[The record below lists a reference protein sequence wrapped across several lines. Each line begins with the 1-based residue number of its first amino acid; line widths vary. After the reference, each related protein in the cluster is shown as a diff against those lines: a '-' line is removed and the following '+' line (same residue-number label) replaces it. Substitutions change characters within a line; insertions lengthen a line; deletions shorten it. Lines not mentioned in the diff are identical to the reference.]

1 MPLLN
6 ESLIP
11 LINLALIDTEF
22 ANFELKD
29 ICSFAVTKSSL
40 NDLDYDLIADTITNS
55 SSSSDIIVPDLIELK
70 SDLLVAPPLESENS
84 NCLLSIPKST
94 KGKILTIK
102 QQQQQQNGQQPPT
115 TSNLIIFLYKFN
127 GWSLVGRIL
136 QNLLHSYMEKGTQL
150 DDLQHELMISIIK
163 LVTNVVD
170 PKTSIEKSSEIL
182 SYLSN
187 SLDTSAST
195 INGASIIQVI
205 FEIFEISLQRKDYTS
220 IVQCCEF
227 MTMLTPNYLH
237 LVSSYLNK
245 SDLLDKYGKTGL
257 SNMILGSVE
266 LSTGITHSQSNCLS

>member
-1 MPLLN
+1 MEFSLNFIPITASTSRVFAKIISKAPEQFIENFLTNDTFEKKLSIIKAKLPLLN

-70 SDLLVAPPLESENS
+70 SDLLVAPPLENENS

-170 PKTSIEKSSEIL
+170 PKTRSRNLVKFCHIYQIL
-182 SYLSN
+182 W
-187 SLDTSAST
+187 
-195 INGASIIQVI
+195 I
-205 FEIFEISLQRKDYTS
+205 LQ
-220 IVQCCEF
+220 
-227 MTMLTPNYLH
+227 PAP
-237 LVSSYLNK
+237 
-245 SDLLDKYGKTGL
+245 
-257 SNMILGSVE
+257 
-266 LSTGITHSQSNCLS
+266 